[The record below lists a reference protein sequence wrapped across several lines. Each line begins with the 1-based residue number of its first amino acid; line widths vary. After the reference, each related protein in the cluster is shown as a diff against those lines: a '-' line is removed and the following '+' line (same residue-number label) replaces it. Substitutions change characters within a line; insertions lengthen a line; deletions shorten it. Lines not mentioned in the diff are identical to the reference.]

1 MAMMSAKT
9 WRLLFLVPSIML
21 VLCAILVPL
30 GGVLGLLDDTTA
42 VQAYALP
49 SPARIPVMPHTMSTG
64 TSMYPVNLRTV
75 GPTSP
80 SGQTGSDYQAAG
92 TWDTLTE
99 PNEQPRTAIV
109 APRPDLKTLTDPKID
124 SRVVEAVESLKGKV
138 TVADVASAAGVDLQT
153 ASTNV
158 RDMAYL
164 TGAAIIVSESGE
176 LLYDFGRRPSAR
188 LASVS
193 ARASISQTWKKIS
206 PYFAKGTRITFGL
219 ALFAS
224 LAVIFLTLTLASGV
238 FSAAS
243 SDEEERGGGGVGG
256 GMFHAHSFFGPS
268 IWIMPQPYYSYGYND
283 PYSGAEYYEEPRR
296 KMSFFEAVYSFVFG
310 DGNPNYRLDERR
322 YQSIA
327 QVIRDNDGAV
337 VAEQLAPYLETPES
351 WFQRS
356 PDSLVVDEAFVGPVL
371 TRFNG
376 HAEVTDQ
383 GDIVYV
389 FDDLRSTSGGSRGH
403 SAVSSFLEEE
413 ETTFSRA
420 TGGQKW
426 MAAILGGINVFGA
439 LKLGSIVSVLSILT
453 AKKVISLGPFLTAVT
468 GVYPFLCAY
477 AAVYIAT
484 PIVRWFVMQGTN
496 AGVSNRN
503 EARYAAAVQL
513 QNSLR
518 ESGSETRRKIEGS
531 MQFRGAARNIGSQS
545 VAFRSDVDA
554 TSQKEDEFASF
565 DRKLGTA

>member
-1 MAMMSAKT
+1 
-9 WRLLFLVPSIML
+9 
-21 VLCAILVPL
+21 
-30 GGVLGLLDDTTA
+30 
-42 VQAYALP
+42 
-49 SPARIPVMPHTMSTG
+49 MPHTTTG
-64 TSMYPVNLRTV
+64 RTSMYPTNVQSIKPISPV
-75 GPTSP
+75 GQ
-80 SGQTGSDYQAAG
+80 SGLNYQVAG
-92 TWDTLTE
+92 TWDTLE
-99 PNEQPRTAIV
+99 PNEQPRNTLPTV

-124 SRVVEAVESLKGKV
+124 SRVVEAVERLGGKV
-138 TVADVASAAGVDLQT
+138 TVADVASSAGVDLQI
-153 ASTNV
+153 AAINV

-193 ARASISQTWKKIS
+193 ARASLSQAWKKIS
-206 PYFAKGTRITFGL
+206 PYLAKGIRIAFGL

-224 LAVIFLTLTLASGV
+224 LATVFVTLTLVNGV
-238 FSAAS
+238 FSLTS
-243 SDEEERGGGGVGG
+243 EEDEERGGGGSSGG
-256 GMFHAHSFFGPS
+256 GFFHPHSFFGPS
-268 IWIMPQPYYSYGYND
+268 IWIMPQPYYSYGYYD
-283 PYSGAEYYEEPRR
+283 PYAGAEYYEERPQR

-322 YQSIA
+322 YQMIA

-337 VAEQLAPYLETPES
+337 VAEQLAPYLEPPES

-356 PDSLVVDEAFVGPVL
+356 PDSVVVDEAFVGPVL

-389 FDDLRSTSGGSRGH
+389 FDDLRSTSGKSRGH

-420 TGGQKW
+420 TTGQKW

-439 LKLGSIVSVLSILT
+439 VKLGSIVSVLSILT
-453 AKKVISLGPFLTAVT
+453 AKKVITLGPFLTAVT
-468 GVYPFLCAY
+468 GLYPFLCAY
-477 AAVYIAT
+477 AAVFVAT
-484 PIVRWFVMQGTN
+484 PVLRWFVMQGTN

-513 QNSLR
+513 QNGLR
-518 ESGSETRRKIEGS
+518 ASGSDTRRKIEGS
-531 MQFRGAARNIGSQS
+531 MQFKGAARNIGNESI
-545 VAFRSDVDA
+545 AFRSDVDA
-554 TSQKEDEFASF
+554 TSQKEDEFAAF